1 MHRCEPET
9 GEAAAAGGRE
19 AGTGV
24 RPWTGVA
31 EQEAG
36 TGVWRLDSAGLL
48 LAAIT

>member
-9 GEAAAAGGRE
+9 GEAAAAGDRE

-24 RPWTGVA
+24 RPRTGVA
-31 EQEAG
+31 EQEVG
-36 TGVWRLDSAGLL
+36 TGVWRLGSAGLR